1 MRFNLF
7 KYLCIFIFIGSLV
20 LFTLGYKNQPILNL
34 TTKAT
39 LNLPTEPNV
48 TSNTPMF
55 ELPNNGNF
63 KILAYL
69 NKMVNTSD
77 NTTINYNEL
86 NSTLGNAINFMN
98 YIFIGISVCIGLVIL
113 LSFIGLK
120 TISYI
125 PLLIALIA
133 MIIICIIIF
142 ALYSTGYLTDILTQY
157 VNNQSP
163 YVSISNTKVN
173 YDIGGIFIT
182 LSTGL
187 LFVNYFLYIML
198 G

>member
-7 KYLCIFIFIGSLV
+7 KYLCILIFITSLV
-20 LFTLGYKNQPILNL
+20 LFTLGYTNQPILNL

-39 LNLPTEPNV
+39 LNLPTVPNV

-63 KILAYL
+63 KVLAYL
-69 NKMVNTSD
+69 NKMVNTTD
-77 NTTINYNEL
+77 NTTINYSEL
-86 NSTLGNAINFMN
+86 NTTLGTVITYMN

-142 ALYSTGYLTDILTQY
+142 ALYSSGYLNNILTQY

-163 YVSISNTKVN
+163 YLSISNTKVN
-173 YDIGGIFIT
+173 YDNGGIFIT

-187 LFVNYFLYIML
+187 LFANYFLYIML